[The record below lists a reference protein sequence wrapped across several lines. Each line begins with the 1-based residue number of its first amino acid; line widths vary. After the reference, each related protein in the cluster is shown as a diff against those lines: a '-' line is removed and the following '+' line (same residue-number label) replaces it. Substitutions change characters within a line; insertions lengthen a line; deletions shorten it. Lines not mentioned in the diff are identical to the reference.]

1 MFSIYVARQYI
12 GHIVRR
18 GLKANS
24 IIFLYFL
31 CYDVMKNVRSF
42 IARITNTKYEIL

>member
-12 GHIVRR
+12 GHIVRL
-18 GLKANS
+18 GLKASS

-31 CYDVMKNVRSF
+31 CYDVIKNVRSF
-42 IARITNTKYEIL
+42 IARITQYKI